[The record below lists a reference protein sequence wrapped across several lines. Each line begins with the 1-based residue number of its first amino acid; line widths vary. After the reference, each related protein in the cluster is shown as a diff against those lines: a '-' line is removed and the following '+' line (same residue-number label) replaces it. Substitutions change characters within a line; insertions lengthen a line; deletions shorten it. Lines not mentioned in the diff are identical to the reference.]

1 MTEKPVKLVYGLPCR
16 DDSDES
22 SDESCEELCQGEPHD
37 VERRNPA
44 QMPTRPREEE
54 ETSIEKPAKKKGRP
68 PLSDA
73 QKEILRLGREKSRRN
88 QAKRMAQEKLAKIE
102 QEETNET
109 NVAVNKKK
117 SKKQVIV
124 ETQPDETSEEE
135 IIYVSKCKKKKK
147 PRKKIIVESSSEDET
162 TTDDEYEEPRVKKTT
177 RKTPVVKLPPIQKPV
192 NRHGVPPEAPQRR
205 LIFR

>member
-1 MTEKPVKLVYGLPCR
+1 MTEKPVKLLYGLPCH

-22 SDESCEELCQGEPHD
+22 SDESHEEQSGEP
-37 VERRNPA
+37 RTT
-44 QMPTRPREEE
+44 PTKPRE

-102 QEETNET
+102 KEETNET
-109 NVAVNKKK
+109 NMTVNKKK

-124 ETQPDETSEEE
+124 ETQPDDTSEEE

-162 TTDDEYEEPRVKKTT
+162 TTDEEYEEPRVKKTT
-177 RKTPVVKLPPIQKPV
+177 RKTPVVKLQPIQKPI
-192 NRHGVPPEAPQRR
+192 NRHVVPPEAPQRR